1 MKKPA
6 LVLSVLLLC
15 SSIVPLTYGGGPI
28 EYEPAGS
35 AARPGQQPSYRPF
48 IAVATTTGDT
58 TQTASADGLI
68 TAPKPTALIGAM
80 PLEMTLLESRLQ
92 EKQSRVIMGITF
104 HTGLLNNQPVVL
116 VASGV
121 GKVNAAMVATL
132 MIEQFQP
139 QAVIFTGIAGGVAPE
154 LRPGDLIIGSK
165 TIHHDYGSALT
176 GGFQIDSTRNP
187 HTTIRNPLTFP
198 APEWLLNLA
207 TEAAQGVR
215 FESIIDRPPTVRR
228 GIIATGDLFVASP
241 DKCAEIRR
249 STGADA
255 VEMEGAA
262 VAQIC
267 WQQQTP
273 CLVIRA
279 MSDNADAR
287 ATFDAKVFR
296 NVAADNSARLVMAIM
311 ERLGAGHST
320 DSPPL
325 P

>member
-6 LVLSVLLLC
+6 LVLFVLLLC
-15 SSIVPLTYGGGPI
+15 STLAPLTIGGAPI
-28 EYEPAGS
+28 EFEPAGTVT
-35 AARPGQQPSYRPF
+35 RPGQQLSDRPL
-48 IAVATTTGDT
+48 IAVSTITGDT
-58 TQTASADGLI
+58 TQTAPATGLVP
-68 TAPKPTALIGAM
+68 TPKLTALIGAM
-80 PLEMTLLESRLQ
+80 PLEVSLLESRLQ

-104 HTGLLNNQPVVL
+104 HTGLLSSQPVVL

-121 GKVNAAMVATL
+121 GKVNAALVATL
-132 MIEQFQP
+132 MIEHFQP
-139 QAVIFTGIAGGVAPE
+139 HEVIFTGIAGGVAPE
-154 LRPGDLIIGSK
+154 LRPGDLIIGNA
-165 TIHHDYGSALT
+165 TIHHDYGNAMT

-187 HTTIRNPLTFP
+187 HTTIRNPLTFA
-198 APEWLLNLA
+198 APEWLLDLA
-207 TEAAQGVR
+207 IEAAQEIQ
-215 FESIIDRPPTVRR
+215 FEAISGRPPTVRR

-241 DKCAEIRR
+241 EKCAEIHRT
-249 STGADA
+249 TGADA

-296 NVAADNSARLVMAIM
+296 NVAADNSARLVMALLA
-311 ERLGAGHST
+311 RLAVNQ
-320 DSPPL
+320 PAEMPL
-325 P
+325 WP